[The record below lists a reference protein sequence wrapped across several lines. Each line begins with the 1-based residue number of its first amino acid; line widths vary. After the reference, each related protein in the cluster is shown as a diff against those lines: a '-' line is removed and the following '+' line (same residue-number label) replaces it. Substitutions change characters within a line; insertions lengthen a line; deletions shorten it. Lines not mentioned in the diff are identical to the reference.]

1 MSNPDHNKNLIDYK
15 CSRTHMASLEALTKS
30 YKVKKIEVTKLRRKS
45 ENNLK
50 EVLSTKRRSSSGL
63 ASLARRNESLGR
75 QIGHV
80 AQLLNQYMAQKES
93 ISRLKIA
100 AEERLGQEQD
110 ALDNAK
116 QQSEYGGPEEKAAAQ
131 ERLKF
136 IDEKIIELHAQ
147 LKEREAAE
155 TRLAKQ
161 IESLHR
167 EKAKLD
173 SQLRKQT
180 HTRPGLLEQLKSSQ
194 KAEMVLRPR
203 VQSLIKREAQT
214 TQALQSMEKRLEEV
228 VAQRRK
234 AARKAQRRK
243 AARKVKRKSRKSRVK
258 KRRAAKTRTKKST
271 GKKTRRAKTRTR
283 KAKRKIVR
291 KKVVR
296 RKATKRKTTKRKAKA
311 RRSKSKRR

>member
-1 MSNPDHNKNLIDYK
+1 
-15 CSRTHMASLEALTKS
+15 MASLEILTKS
-30 YKVKKIEVTKLRRKS
+30 YKAKKIEVAKLRRKS

-50 EVLSTKRRSSSGL
+50 AVLSTKRRSSSGL

-75 QIGHV
+75 QIEHV
-80 AQLLNQYMAQKES
+80 AQLLNQHLAQKES

-100 AEERLGQEQD
+100 AEERLRQEQD
-110 ALDNAK
+110 AQDNAK

-147 LKEREAAE
+147 LKEREAIE

-161 IESLHR
+161 IESLHK

-173 SQLRKQT
+173 SQLRKQI

-194 KAEMVLRPR
+194 KAELVLRPR

-214 TQALQSMEKRLEEV
+214 TKALQSMEKRLEEV
-228 VAQRRK
+228 MAQRRK
-234 AARKAQRRK
+234 ATRRAK
-243 AARKVKRKSRKSRVK
+243 KKSRKSRVK
-258 KRRAAKTRTKKST
+258 KRRVAKTKKSA
-271 GKKTRRAKTRTR
+271 GKKTKRTKTRTR
-283 KAKRKIVR
+283 KAKTKMSR
-291 KKVVR
+291 KKAVR
-296 RKATKRKTTKRKAKA
+296 RKVAKRKITKRKAKA

>member
-15 CSRTHMASLEALTKS
+15 CSKTHMASLETLTKS
-30 YKVKKIEVTKLRRKS
+30 YKAKKIEVAKLRRKN

-75 QIGHV
+75 QIEHV
-80 AQLLNQYMAQKES
+80 AQLLNQHLAQKES

-100 AEERLGQEQD
+100 AEERLRQEQD
-110 ALDNAK
+110 AQDNAK

-147 LKEREAAE
+147 LKEREAIE

-161 IESLHR
+161 IESLHK

-194 KAEMVLRPR
+194 KAELVLRPR

-214 TQALQSMEKRLEEV
+214 TKALQSMEKRLEEV
-228 VAQRRK
+228 MAQRRK
-234 AARKAQRRK
+234 AARKAAK
-243 AARKVKRKSRKSRVK
+243 KSRKPRVK
-258 KRRAAKTRTKKST
+258 KRRAAKTKKST
-271 GKKTRRAKTRTR
+271 GKKTKRAKTRTR
-283 KAKRKIVR
+283 KAKTKMSR
-291 KKVVR
+291 KKAVR
-296 RKATKRKTTKRKAKA
+296 RKVAKRKITKRKAKT

>member
-1 MSNPDHNKNLIDYK
+1 
-15 CSRTHMASLEALTKS
+15 MASLETLTKS
-30 YKVKKIEVTKLRRKS
+30 YKMKKMEVAKLRRKS

-63 ASLARRNESLGR
+63 ASLARRNESLSR

-80 AQLLNQYMAQKES
+80 AQLLNQYLAQKES

-100 AEERLGQEQD
+100 AEERLKHEQD
-110 ALDNAK
+110 AQDSAK
-116 QQSEYGGPEEKAAAQ
+116 QQSEYGGPEEKASAQ

-136 IDEKIIELHAQ
+136 IGEKIIELHAQ

-155 TRLAKQ
+155 ARLANQ
-161 IESLHR
+161 IESLQK

-180 HTRPGLLEQLKSSQ
+180 HTKPGLLEQLKSSE
-194 KAEMVLRPR
+194 KAELVLRPR

-214 TQALQSMEKRLEEV
+214 TKALQSMEKRLGEIM
-228 VAQRRK
+228 AQRRK
-234 AARKAQRRK
+234 SARKA
-243 AARKVKRKSRKSRVK
+243 KRKSRKSKVK
-258 KRRAAKTRTKKST
+258 KRRATKTKTKKSA
-271 GKKTRRAKTRTR
+271 GKKTRAKTRAK
-283 KAKRKIVR
+283 KAKRKVTR
-291 KKVVR
+291 KKV
-296 RKATKRKTTKRKAKA
+296 TKRKTAKRKVTKRKAKA

>member
-15 CSRTHMASLEALTKS
+15 CSKTHMASLEILTKS
-30 YKVKKIEVTKLRRKS
+30 YKAKKIEVAKLRRKS

-75 QIGHV
+75 QIEHV
-80 AQLLNQYMAQKES
+80 AQLLNQHLAQKES

-100 AEERLGQEQD
+100 AEERLRQEQD
-110 ALDNAK
+110 AQDNAK
-116 QQSEYGGPEEKAAAQ
+116 QQSEYGGPEEKATAQ

-147 LKEREAAE
+147 LKEREAIE

-161 IESLHR
+161 IESLHK

-180 HTRPGLLEQLKSSQ
+180 HTKPGLLEQLKSSQ
-194 KAEMVLRPR
+194 KAELVLRPR
-203 VQSLIKREAQT
+203 VESLIKREAQT
-214 TQALQSMEKRLEEV
+214 TKALQSMEKRLEEV
-228 VAQRRK
+228 MAQRRK
-234 AARKAQRRK
+234 AARKTK
-243 AARKVKRKSRKSRVK
+243 KKSRVK
-258 KRRAAKTRTKKST
+258 KRRAAKTKTKKST
-271 GKKTRRAKTRTR
+271 GKKTKRAKTRTR
-283 KAKRKIVR
+283 KAKTKMSR
-291 KKVVR
+291 KKAVR
-296 RKATKRKTTKRKAKA
+296 RKVAKRKITKRKAKA
-311 RRSKSKRR
+311 RRSKPKRR